1 MQIVTVILAFVT
13 ASLDYEKTDK
23 RTKAFKK
30 RKGVLQISIAF
41 FLIISISLT
50 ISEYCSGNA
59 ERRVL
64 KLQREKERDNYENQ
78 IYLLR
83 ETNNIANQAV
93 DSVKQV
99 LRSAKGLHL
108 SLNDNT
114 EKLIGHYRNVSKI
127 IEDQKDDLTNNVLTL
142 DVQIEIRRY
151 SNINDSKNESSIV
164 FLPLVWKYGLYLIGY
179 DESRQIDLSAH
190 YFDTDNNITSPVS
203 TSTHN
208 EIIASDSMH
217 VLVIKNTNISVLF
230 KNPSL
235 RGLHNINDVES
246 MSLLIAD
253 DTSNSVQCNCSVR
266 VQEGKMIIGGNE
278 TIIEQKFPDSLYE
291 VKSNRFDIPLI
302 VKN

>member
-114 EKLIGHYRNVSKI
+114 EKLIGHYRNC
-127 IEDQKDDLTNNVLTL
+127 L
-142 DVQIEIRRY
+142 
-151 SNINDSKNESSIV
+151 
-164 FLPLVWKYGLYLIGY
+164 LYT
-179 DESRQIDLSAH
+179 SPSPRDLS
-190 YFDTDNNITSPVS
+190 TSR
-203 TSTHN
+203 
-208 EIIASDSMH
+208 M
-217 VLVIKNTNISVLF
+217 
-230 KNPSL
+230 PS
-235 RGLHNINDVES
+235 S
-246 MSLLIAD
+246 A
-253 DTSNSVQCNCSVR
+253 
-266 VQEGKMIIGGNE
+266 
-278 TIIEQKFPDSLYE
+278 
-291 VKSNRFDIPLI
+291 
-302 VKN
+302 